1 MKITFLGTCSGTEP
15 MPGRG
20 HVSLAVEAGG
30 GVYFFDAGEG
40 CSRTAYLSGIDLLA
54 TRAIFISHAHFDH
67 VGGLAGL
74 LWTMVKLIGIAAG
87 RGEPNPLGDKTVPLF
102 LPHMD
107 LLEGL
112 RQLLL
117 PGGGEVPVKFDL
129 APREMADGEIFSDG
143 CIRVEAL
150 HNTHMG
156 TPAAGRPWRSFS
168 LRIEADA
175 KASKARRRNR
185 AVVYSGDVAGI
196 EELTALIG
204 DGCDLLIMETG
215 HHLVEDV
222 CRFLL
227 DGKVGFGRLVFNH
240 HGREVLAD
248 PDGERRKAERILG
261 QDVLIADDGMTL
273 TL

>member
-40 CSRTAYLSGIDLLA
+40 CSRTAHLSGIDLLA

-112 RQLLL
+112 RRLLL
-117 PGGGEVPVKFDL
+117 PGGGEVPVEFDL
-129 APREMADGEIFSDG
+129 APREMADGKIFSDG
-143 CIRVEAL
+143 CLRVEAL

-156 TPAAGRPWRSFS
+156 TPPAGQAWRSFS
-168 LRIEADA
+168 LRIEADG
-175 KASKARRRNR
+175 KAA
-185 AVVYSGDVAGI
+185 VYSGDVAGI
-196 EELTALIG
+196 EELVPLIG

-240 HGREVLAD
+240 HGRAILDDAN
-248 PDGERRKAERILG
+248 GERRKAERILG